1 MSLRHASVSI
11 SALALGAL
19 LGLSACAS
27 EARTTTGPVET
38 GGPLAAEISNEMTA
52 TADVVAVDKA
62 QRLVTLRGDDGR
74 LVDVRASDAVRNF
87 DQIKAG
93 DTLRVKYRQSL
104 AARRLPSGSDP
115 GLVGGGVTANRAK
128 AGDRP
133 AGGVGALVSLRVKIV
148 SVDRSR
154 EVVVFS
160 LPSGELVAHRIATP
174 QGREF
179 VKGLA
184 VDDLVQLDY
193 AEALALSIE
202 TL

>member
-1 MSLRHASVSI
+1 MSLRHAPVSF

-27 EARTTTGPVET
+27 ETKTTAGTAKA

-52 TADVVAVDKA
+52 TAEVVAVDKT

-74 LVDVRASDAVRNF
+74 MVEVLASDAVRNF

-93 DTLRVKYRQSL
+93 DTLRVKYRQTL
-104 AARRLPSGSDP
+104 AAKRLPEGSDP
-115 GLVGGGVTANRAK
+115 GLGGGSITANRAK
-128 AGDRP
+128 VGDRP
-133 AGGVGALVSLRVKIV
+133 AGGVGAMVSMRVKIV

-154 EVVVFS
+154 EVVVFA